1 MYGDRDDFGGGEGR
15 GCGVRLQLTMRAFAP
30 NYLGLMTLFKRG

>member
-1 MYGDRDDFGGGEGR
+1 MIFGIGDGR
-15 GCGVRLQLTMRAFAP
+15 GCGLQLELAIRAFAP